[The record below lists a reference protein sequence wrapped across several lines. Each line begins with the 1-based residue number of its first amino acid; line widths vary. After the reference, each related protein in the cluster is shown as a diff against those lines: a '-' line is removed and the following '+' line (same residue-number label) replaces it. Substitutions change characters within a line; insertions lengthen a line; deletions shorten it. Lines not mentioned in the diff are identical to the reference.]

1 VIKDIDDTTNDADI
15 NLSCEV
21 NIIANANEINTQ
33 TEIIEESSNVQAV
46 VESNESDDII
56 IESFM

>member
-1 VIKDIDDTTNDADI
+1 MANDADI

-21 NIIANANEINTQ
+21 NIIIANVNDINAQ
-33 TEIIEESSNVQAV
+33 TEIIEESSNAQAA

-56 IESFM
+56 IECLSIFLRIR